1 MVKIDTRAQYIN
13 LIILKMDYTI
23 MKTKTKDELDIYK
36 CNALTRYNS
45 ITPSR
50 LKIRLSNIELIL
62 VEIDRRIE
70 NCLIR
75 MPTNLECEV
84 EHPLRIHLQKYLDS
98 DGNRIPGLPEQI

>member
-1 MVKIDTRAQYIN
+1 MVKVDTRAQYIN

-23 MKTKTKDELDIYK
+23 LKTKTKDELDIYK
-36 CNALTRYNS
+36 CNALTRYDS

-50 LKIRLSNIELIL
+50 LEIRLSNIELIL
-62 VEIDRRIE
+62 EEIDRRIE

-84 EHPLRIHLQKYLDS
+84 EHPLRTHLQE
-98 DGNRIPGLPEQI
+98 NI